1 MRKVNKVIHSDP
13 NVEELLLSLQIEN
26 ESLEESLGSEEVS
39 EDSHASLDEI
49 EYKVIG
55 ESRWNSFCE
64 ADFNA
69 KTLKEKGEYRVSK
82 GPLPFS
88 LFEFIGNKGSTESTI
103 VTNQK
108 LSIEG
113 GRYDYGFTPSD
124 LKQYRIKRKKKTKKV
139 CPNWE
144 DISEEKRNEPKRIC
158 VRSLR
163 LKNKR

>member
-1 MRKVNKVIHSDP
+1 MRKVNKAIHSDP

-26 ESLEESLGSEEVS
+26 ESLEENSGSEEVS
-39 EDSHASLDEI
+39 EDSHESLDEV
-49 EYKVIG
+49 EYRVIG
-55 ESRWNSFCE
+55 GSRWNSFCE
-64 ADFNA
+64 MDFDA
-69 KTLKEKGEYRVSK
+69 KALKDKGEYKVTR

-88 LFEFIGNKGSTESTI
+88 LFEFIGDKGNTESTI
-103 VTNQK
+103 VTDQK

-144 DISEEKRNEPKRIC
+144 DISEKKRNEPKRIC

>member
-1 MRKVNKVIHSDP
+1 MRKVNKVVHSDP

-26 ESLEESLGSEEVS
+26 ESFEEDQESEEAS
-39 EDSHASLDEI
+39 EDSHASSDEI
-49 EYKVIG
+49 EYRIIG
-55 ESRWNSFCE
+55 ESGSSGFS
-64 ADFNA
+64 ATDFSA
-69 KTLKEKGEYRVSK
+69 KVLKEKGEYNISK

-88 LFEFIGNKGSTESTI
+88 LFEIVGNKGRTESTVI
-103 VTNQK
+103 TSQK
-108 LSIEG
+108 FSIGG

-124 LKQYRIKRKKKTKKV
+124 LKRYRIKRKKKTKEV

-163 LKNKR
+163 LKSRK